1 MGADQLR
8 QNLPIQ
14 IDQLDDRLLP
24 VIDSVINAMRMG
36 HSAGVTAEE
45 YEASLTPMSVR
56 ELVARA
62 RASEED
68 IKAGRTFSVSE
79 VEALLG
85 L

>member
-8 QNLPIQ
+8 QNLHLQ

-24 VIDSVINAMRMG
+24 VIDSVINAMNVG
-36 HSAGVTAEE
+36 HSGGTTAEE

-68 IKAGRTFSVSE
+68 IKAGRTFSVDE